1 MKQLRVIPAL
11 FLITVTLAA
20 QSSSTVRYVNPSEV
34 FHPPGYSPAV
44 VVNGGRVV
52 YVSGQVGLNT
62 HVDLVG
68 KDDFRAQTTQVFENL
83 KAVLVAAGTTP
94 AHLIKLNY
102 FVVGLDDSKLQAMRE
117 IRDRYIDKSH
127 PPASTLAGV
136 QTLFRKD
143 VQIEIEAIASVP

>member
-1 MKQLRVIPAL
+1 MKHFRLIPGL
-11 FLITVTLAA
+11 LLITLTAVA
-20 QSSSTVRYVNPSEV
+20 QSSSTVRYVNPSDV

-44 VVNGGRVV
+44 VVNGGTVV
-52 YVSGQVGLNT
+52 YVSGQVGLNI
-62 HVDLVG
+62 HGDLVG
-68 KDDFRAQTTQVFENL
+68 KDDFRAQATQVFENL
-83 KAVLVAAGTTP
+83 KAVLAAAGTTP

-102 FVVGLDDSKLQAMRE
+102 FVVGLDDSKLQALRE
-117 IRDRYIDKSH
+117 IRDRYIDKSQ